1 MASAN
6 VKEFTADNWQA
17 EVLDS
22 NLPVVVDFW
31 APWCGPCRMLTPIID
46 KLADQFAGK
55 VKVGKLNTDNNQDVA
70 VRYGISGIPQ
80 VFIFSGKGGGDQ
92 PKERFVGFT
101 AEAELSKAINRV
113 LQPAAK

>member
-6 VKEFTADNWQA
+6 LKEFTVDNWQT

-22 NLPVVVDFW
+22 DQPVLVDFW
-31 APWCGPCRMLTPIID
+31 APWCGPCRMLSPIID
-46 KLADQFAGK
+46 KLAEQFAGK

-80 VFIFSGKGGGDQ
+80 VLFFAGKGGGDQ
-92 PKERFVGFT
+92 PKDRLVGFQS
-101 AEAELSKAINRV
+101 EAELTKAVNRV
-113 LQPAAK
+113 LGV